1 MRLTVFS
8 DYTLR
13 VLIYLGLHKDGLTT
27 ITEIADAY
35 DISKNHLM
43 KVVNE
48 LGAQGYVETVRGKGG
63 GLRLKSQPSEISL
76 SAVLRASEADTVLVE
91 CFDRE
96 SSRCCI
102 APACSARGILRQA
115 QEAFYEFL
123 DGYTLVDLLQPQ
135 QRLSVILFKPENKRR
150 KSAAARRK

>member
-13 VLIYLGLHKDGLTT
+13 VLIYLGLHQDELAT

-48 LGAQGYVETVRGKGG
+48 LAAQGYVETVRGKGG
-63 GLRLKSQPSEISL
+63 GLRLKMSPPDISL
-76 SAVLRASEADTVLVE
+76 GKLLRASEEGTALVE
-91 CFDRE
+91 CFDKK
-96 SSRCCI
+96 SSECCI
-102 APACSARGILRQA
+102 APACAARGVLRQA
-115 QEAFYEFL
+115 QEAFYKVL
-123 DGYTLVDLLQPQ
+123 DDYTLADLLQPR
-135 QRLSVILFKPENKRR
+135 QRLSVLLFKPN
-150 KSAAARRK
+150 AARRKLSGTG

>member
-13 VLIYLGLHKDGLTT
+13 VLIYLGLHQGELTT

-63 GLRLKSQPSEISL
+63 GLRLKVPPSEISL
-76 SAVLRASEADTVLVE
+76 GAVLRASEADTALVE
-91 CFDRE
+91 CFDRD

-102 APACSARGILRQA
+102 APACAAQGILRQA
-115 QEAFYEFL
+115 QETFYEFL
-123 DGYTLVDLLQPQ
+123 DGYTLADLLQPR
-135 QRLSVILFKPENKRR
+135 QRLATILFKPESKRR
-150 KSAAARRK
+150 KLAGTR

>member
-13 VLIYLGLHKDGLTT
+13 VLIYLGLHQDELAT

-48 LGAQGYVETVRGKGG
+48 LAAQGYVETVRGKGG
-63 GLRLKSQPSEISL
+63 GLCLKTSPSHITL
-76 SAVLRASEADTVLVE
+76 GTVLRVSEADTALVE
-91 CFDRE
+91 CFDRD

-102 APACSARGILRQA
+102 APACAARNILRQA

-135 QRLSVILFKPENKRR
+135 QRLSAILFKPELKRR
-150 KSAAARRK
+150 KLSRQAG

>member
-13 VLIYLGLHKDGLTT
+13 VLIYLGLRRNGLAT
-27 ITEIADAY
+27 IAEIAGAY

-48 LGAQGYVETVRGKGG
+48 LGARGYVETVRGKGG
-63 GLRLKSQPSEISL
+63 GLRLKVPPSDISL
-76 SAVLRASEADTVLVE
+76 GAVLRASEADTALVE

-102 APACSARGILRQA
+102 APACAARGVLRQA

-123 DGYTLVDLLQPQ
+123 DAYTLVDLLQSQ

-150 KSAAARRK
+150 KLAGAR

>member
-13 VLIYLGLHKDGLTT
+13 VLIYLGLRGNEMAT
-27 ITEIADAY
+27 ITKIADAY

-48 LGAQGYVETVRGKGG
+48 LAGQGYVETVRGKGG
-63 GLRLKSQPSEISL
+63 GIRLKTAPANISL
-76 SAVLRASEADTVLVE
+76 GALLRASEADTALVE

-96 SSRCCI
+96 NSSCCI
-102 APACSARGILRQA
+102 APACAARGILRQA

-123 DGYTLVDLLQPQ
+123 DGYTLADLLQPQ
-135 QRLSVILFKPENKRR
+135 QRLSTILHKPENKRQR
-150 KSAAARRK
+150 QAGAR

>member
-13 VLIYLGLHKDGLTT
+13 VLIYLGLHQDELAT

-35 DISKNHLM
+35 NISKNHLM

-48 LGAQGYVETVRGKGG
+48 LAARGYVETVRGKGG
-63 GLRLKSQPSEISL
+63 GLRLKTSPSDISL
-76 SAVLRASEADTVLVE
+76 GAVLRESESDTALVE

-96 SSRCCI
+96 SSQCCI
-102 APACSARGILRQA
+102 APACAARGILRQA
-115 QEAFYEFL
+115 EEAFYGFL
-123 DGYTLVDLLQPQ
+123 DAYTLIDLLQPR
-135 QRLSVILFKPENKRR
+135 QRLSAILFATESKRR
-150 KSAAARRK
+150 KWAVTR

>member
-13 VLIYLGLHKDGLTT
+13 VLTYLGLRREGLAT

-43 KVVNE
+43 KVVHE
-48 LGAQGYVETVRGKGG
+48 LGVRGYVETVRGKGG
-63 GLRLKSQPSEISL
+63 GLRLKVSPAAISL
-76 SAVLRASEADTVLVE
+76 GAVLRASEADTALVE
-91 CFDRE
+91 CFDKE

-102 APACSARGILRQA
+102 APACAARGILRQA
-115 QEAFYEFL
+115 QEAFYKVL
-123 DGYTLVDLLQPQ
+123 DDYTLADLLEPQ
-135 QRLSVILFKPENKRR
+135 QRLSTILFKPENKRR
-150 KSAAARRK
+150 KLAGAR

>member
-13 VLIYLGLHKDGLTT
+13 VLIYLGFHKSGLAT
-27 ITEIADAY
+27 IEEIADAY

-48 LGAQGYVETVRGKGG
+48 LAAQGYVETVRGKGG
-63 GLRLKSQPSEISL
+63 GLRLKTSASEISL
-76 SAVLRASEADTVLVE
+76 GALLRVSEADTALVE

-96 SSRCCI
+96 SSHCCI
-102 APACSARGILRQA
+102 APACAARDILRQA
-115 QEAFYEFL
+115 QDAFYEFL
-123 DGYTLVDLLQPQ
+123 DGYTLADLLQPQ
-135 QRLSVILFKPENKRR
+135 QRLSTILFKPENKRR
-150 KSAAARRK
+150 RAAGAR

>member
-13 VLIYLGLHKDGLTT
+13 VLIYLGLHKGGLAT
-27 ITEIADAY
+27 IEEIADAY

-48 LGAQGYVETVRGKGG
+48 LGTQGYVETVRGKGG
-63 GLRLKSQPSEISL
+63 GLRLKLAPSDVSL
-76 SAVLRASEADTVLVE
+76 GAVLRVSEADTALVE

-96 SSRCCI
+96 SSECCI
-102 APACSARGILRQA
+102 APACAARGILRQA

-123 DGYTLVDLLQPQ
+123 DGYTLADLLQPQ
-135 QRLSVILFKPENKRR
+135 QRLSTILFKPENKQRR
-150 KSAAARRK
+150 PTGAR